1 MRLVS
6 VIMLCLALLRIT
18 GLDLAMM
25 QSYAWATM
33 IYDRAEQ
40 GMTSAISS
48 TFSGDSPCQHCLS
61 VANEADERQEEPA
74 QRALSLDQLKLTA
87 PSHNSSR
94 PFTLESVTQLSN
106 FPPCLQLSALFD
118 LGVESPPPQLG

>member
-6 VIMLCLALLRIT
+6 VMMLCLALLRIT
-18 GLDLAMM
+18 GLDLAVM

-61 VANEADERQEEPA
+61 VANEAEERKEEPA
-74 QRALSLDQLKLTA
+74 QRALSLEQLKLTT
-87 PSHNSSR
+87 PSHNCAP
-94 PFTLESVTQLSN
+94 PFTLESLTQLSN
-106 FPPCLQLSALFD
+106 FPPCPHFSALFD